1 MPTLEQQKKDLKEK
15 LTCMPQ
21 GTKDRLNELSQN
33 WQKEENDK
41 KNLSEF

>member
-21 GTKDRLNELSQN
+21 GTKDGLNELSQN

-41 KNLSEF
+41 KLSEF